1 MLHGRLF
8 SGEFGPMKK
17 VFPYRYVDCVLHV
30 FPTGWEGNQST
41 VGVFNSLA
49 ERKYFIYI
57 SQGFL
62 GFLATEVFFVGGCL
76 NTASAELPG
85 KQGFSGAYMLWGLQF
100 LISLL
105 P

>member
-17 VFPYRYVDCVLHV
+17 VFPYRHVDCVLHV

-85 KQGFSGAYMLWGLQF
+85 KHGFSGAYMLWGLQF

>member
-8 SGEFGPMKK
+8 SGEFGPVKK
-17 VFPYRYVDCVLHV
+17 VFPYRHVDCVLHV

-62 GFLATEVFFVGGCL
+62 GFLATEVFFVWGGVL
-76 NTASAELPG
+76 IQL
-85 KQGFSGAYMLWGLQF
+85 LQSSQESKDSVVPTCF
-100 LISLL
+100 GDCSF
-105 P
+105 

>member
-8 SGEFGPMKK
+8 SGEFGPVKK
-17 VFPYRYVDCVLHV
+17 VFPYRHVDCVLHV

-62 GFLATEVFFVGGCL
+62 GFLATEVFFWGGGSVL
-76 NTASAELPG
+76 IQL
-85 KQGFSGAYMLWGLQF
+85 LQSSQESMDSVVPTCF
-100 LISLL
+100 GDCSF
-105 P
+105 